1 MSKPNLIVL
10 ARSEPWCSAI
20 SRNFPECELSWVL
33 NVPALI
39 GESFKFQ
46 ASAAIVELP
55 AAGADEL
62 CIELSELCNN
72 SVQLKLFAVGDRG
85 LLRWQ
90 PLLQA
95 AGVATWYWSLLQIPS
110 LVQAIARHHGS
121 VRYVS
126 QSTESRVWADL
137 PWPTAASDPHA

>member
-1 MSKPNLIVL
+1 MTKPTLIVL

-20 SRNFPECELSWVL
+20 SRSFPDCELSWVL
-33 NVPALI
+33 NVPSLI
-39 GESFKFQ
+39 DESFKFQ

-55 AAGADEL
+55 QAGTDEF

-72 SVQLKLFAVGDRG
+72 SVQLNLFAVGDRS

-95 AGVATWYWSLLQIPS
+95 AGVATWYWSFLQIPA
-110 LVQAIARHHGS
+110 LVQAVARHHDS
-121 VRYVS
+121 ARYVS
-126 QSTESRVWADL
+126 QSTESNVWADL
-137 PWPTAASDPHA
+137 PWPTAASDRLA